1 MNGKKLSDGKG
12 ILGKGR
18 LTDKI
23 INKMQNYYDMATHQ
37 NTLSSH
43 NNDKEKALN
52 SMKKSVHAT
61 LWHCT
66 DMPDNQE
73 RHAFCPR
80 ESNSWCKYWQNGGS
94 ED

>member
-1 MNGKKLSDGKG
+1 MIAKG

-23 INKMQNYYDMATHQ
+23 INKMQNHYDTAIRR
-37 NTLSSH
+37 NTLSSQ
-43 NNDKEKALN
+43 NSDKEKVLY
-52 SMKKSVHAT
+52 SMKKPDLAT

-73 RHAFCPR
+73 RHAFCPK
-80 ESNSWCKYWQNGGS
+80 ESNS
-94 ED
+94 